1 MYIKPSAKKA
11 LKQSIRVWQEAQK
24 KLKDNIGKEVIKCY
38 QTDHM
43 YTNGKDNTLIP
54 FIYHGKHEC
63 PLCKL
68 FHFYDCKGCPIY
80 IKTNKRCCYDTPF
93 KYWTEHDTKIIDEA
107 TLKIHQDEIDF
118 LIALNE
124 GCKVKGIDND

>member
-11 LKQSIRVWQEAQK
+11 LKQSIRVWQIAQK
-24 KLKDNIGKEVIKCY
+24 KLFDNIGLKVLKCY

-43 YTNGKDNTLIP
+43 YTNTKDNTLIP
-54 FIYHGKHEC
+54 FIAHGKSDC

-68 FHFYDCKGCPIY
+68 FHKYECIDCPIY
-80 IKTNKRCCYDTPF
+80 KKTNKRCCYGTPF
-93 KYWTEHDTKIIDEA
+93 VYWTEHDTKIIDEA
-107 TLKIHQDEIDF
+107 TLKIHQNEIDF

-124 GCKVKGIDND
+124 ECKVKGKSND